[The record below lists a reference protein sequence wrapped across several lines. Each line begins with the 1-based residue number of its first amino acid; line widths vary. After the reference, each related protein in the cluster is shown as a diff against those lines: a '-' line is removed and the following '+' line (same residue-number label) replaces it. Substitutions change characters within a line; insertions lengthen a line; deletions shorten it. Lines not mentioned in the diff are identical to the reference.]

1 CAVLTADGRLIDQMG
16 PDVVA
21 NPAAFQAQLLS
32 AFAKYSDDLYEKE
45 LRPLLE
51 NPASPKAQARLAVQ
65 TVYRLGIR
73 HADKAIIGLLDRKDV
88 TSSERARLYG
98 LIAFLGT
105 EACITKL
112 LDTCEEPAAVDA
124 LGKADLGALQY
135 LLPALPTPEGAVT
148 PRQLAAYQGAW
159 R

>member
-1 CAVLTADGRLIDQMG
+1 
-16 PDVVA
+16 
-21 NPAAFQAQLLS
+21 
-32 AFAKYSDDLYEKE
+32 
-45 LRPLLE
+45 
-51 NPASPKAQARLAVQ
+51 
-65 TVYRLGIR
+65 
-73 HADKAIIGLLDRKDV
+73 
-88 TSSERARLYG
+88 

-112 LDTCEEPAAVDA
+112 LDKCEEPAAVDA

-159 R
+159 RICRLGAPRSRDWWGRAKPDERKQELDRVHARADAVLEYWRQIQGGQ